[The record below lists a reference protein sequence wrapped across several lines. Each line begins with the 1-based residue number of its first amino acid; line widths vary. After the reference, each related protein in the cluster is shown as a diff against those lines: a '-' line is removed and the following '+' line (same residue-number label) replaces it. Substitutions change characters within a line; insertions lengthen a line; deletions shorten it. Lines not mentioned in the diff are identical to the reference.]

1 MKRILLNPERI
12 DRENCTLR
20 LWRMLIFDTSSPPP
34 KPMQNAVVA
43 LGNFDG
49 VHLGHQV
56 VLEKAREQARKHGKP
71 FGVVTFEP
79 HPRSI
84 FAPADAPFRI
94 TPAHTKHRILAS
106 LGVDVCFEIPFT
118 YEFSKLT
125 AETFVE
131 DLLIGKLHIS
141 HAVAGHD
148 FVFGHKRGG
157 DMRLLKTLMKKH
169 RLHVDEVAPVTDAS
183 HVLWSSTRIR
193 ECLQKGDPKNAAMVL
208 GRNWE
213 IEGIVKE
220 GAKRGRSIGFPT
232 ANMELGDFLRPRFGV
247 YAVTVSHA
255 GQRYKGVANIGLRPT
270 VDGTKESLEVH
281 IFDFEGDVYGQS
293 IRVGLVDFIRP
304 EQRFEGVDALKAQI
318 AKDCLVAKQMLA

>member
-1 MKRILLNPERI
+1 
-12 DRENCTLR
+12 
-20 LWRMLIFDTSSPPP
+20 MLIFEPSSPPP

-56 VLEKAREQARKHGKP
+56 VLQKAREQARKHNKP

-79 HPRSI
+79 HPRSV

-94 TPAHTKHRILAS
+94 TPAHTKRRILAD

-118 YEFSKLT
+118 YEFSKLG
-125 AETFVE
+125 AEQFVE
-131 DLLIGKLHIS
+131 DLLLGQLHIS

-157 DMRLLKTLMKKH
+157 DMRLLKQLMKKH
-169 RLHVDEVAPVTDAS
+169 HLHVDEVSPVYDNS

-193 ECLQKGDPKNAAMVL
+193 EVLQKGDPKSAAAAL

-213 IEGIVKE
+213 IEGIVQR
-220 GAKRGRSIGFPT
+220 GAQRGRTIGFPT
-232 ANMELGDFLRPRFGV
+232 ANLSLDCYQRPRFGI
-247 YAVTVSHA
+247 YAVTVTHA
-255 GQRYKGVANIGLRPT
+255 GKQYQGVANIGIRPT
-270 VDGTKESLEVH
+270 VDGERESLEVH
-281 IFDFEGDVYGQS
+281 IFDFAGDLYEQS
-293 IRVGLVDFIRP
+293 IRIGFVDFIRP
-304 EQRFEGVDALKAQI
+304 EQRFEGLDALKNQI
-318 AKDCLVAKQMLA
+318 KQDCLVAKQMLA